1 MIIEWLNG
9 PDPSTNYNRALKDRN
24 PKTGSWFTKG
34 DAFRDWNTTRGSFI
48 WLHGKPGCGK
58 TILSSTI
65 LQHVLDLYHAKL
77 NSAVLFFYFD
87 FNDIEKQQH
96 EKMLRSLICQL
107 SMCCANSI
115 LQNLYSSCLMGQ
127 RQPTGGVLL
136 NTLRQMMTSLG
147 DTYIIIDALDE
158 CVERDELFK
167 DLEEIVSW
175 KDANL
180 HVLTT
185 SRREKDIEEAL
196 TPLGETR
203 IPIDIQSALID
214 DDMRTFIY
222 DRLRV
227 DRKLNRWQ
235 KHPEVQLEIENTL
248 MRKADGM

>member
-24 PKTGSWFTKG
+24 PKTGSWFIKSS
-34 DAFRDWNTTRGSFI
+34 AFRDWNTTRGSFI

-65 LQHVLDLYHAKL
+65 LQHVLDLYHAKP

-87 FNDIEKQQH
+87 FNDTEKQQH

-107 SMCCANSI
+107 SMCCAHLS
-115 LQNLYSSCLMGQ
+115 LQNLYSSCLMGK
-127 RQPTGGVLL
+127 RQPTGEALS
-136 NTLRQMMTSLG
+136 NILRQMMTSLG
-147 DTYIIIDALDE
+147 DIYIIIDALDE
-158 CVERDELFK
+158 CVERDELLT

-185 SRREKDIEEAL
+185 SRTEKDIEEVL
-196 TPLGETR
+196 TPLSNTR
-203 IPIDIQSALID
+203 IQIDIQSAQTNV
-214 DDMRTFIY
+214 DMRTYIY
-222 DRLRV
+222 DRLQA
-227 DRKLNRWQ
+227 DRKLKRW
-235 KHPEVQLEIENTL
+235 KKDLKVQQEIQDTL
-248 MRKADGM
+248 MSKADGM